1 MPTPSVPGQ
10 PETEPDAPGGDVV
23 DITTARAGHRRTASD
38 RHPDTGLSAV
48 TMTAVRSDRPLSVR
62 DGQVL
67 EGRAVT
73 PLHARPLTV
82 IKVIVTADNVKH
94 VRRHSG
100 YVTTGIAV
108 SVRRWRDST
117 TTARYQRW
125 MQIAESTGDKETALE
140 WEARMAAF
148 QRERHARRMD
158 WLTMPVRVLAHLPKI
173 AAGAGAV
180 LGGTGVL
187 LAVAEK
193 NVKDMVLPVE
203 VLAHVTEDVFVAV
216 SVSWGPL
223 VLSAPWIALA
233 VLWRTGRKHALSA
246 RTPGWAATASD
257 PDQDVQVDETTIAR
271 ALQALNIKQVNDYLK
286 DGLPL
291 QFLVPCR
298 ESGRGTHFVIRLP
311 AGVPAE
317 RIAKRRAD
325 VASGLYRQAKE
336 VWLTTGDEAG
346 ILDGWVADK
355 GALAEGAGPYP
366 LLESGFTDFFK
377 PVPFGRTLR
386 GDPIGAPLAERNTIT
401 GGMPGQGKSSAARV
415 LMLGAA
421 LDPTCEIRIWVPD
434 TNFDFEAFRPRCSR
448 YVMGAEDD
456 DVRRI
461 RDDLLELKA
470 EVQARGE
477 RLVRHAVSAVTRHLA
492 SANVGLHPIVAL
504 LEEAHIAIQHPVFG
518 KEIAE
523 LLIYIVKLGRK
534 RAIHLVPSTQAPTK
548 DSMPRDVTRNCSN
561 AIAFAV
567 GDHVANDALL
577 GQGSYAA
584 GHRATELI
592 PGTDRGTALVKGFS
606 GQRSEVVQVYFVSVD
621 KTSGQGDQVTPIINR
636 ALAEIARRGRAVPG
650 TDTERLT
657 AESRDLLDDLEA
669 VLKDDAGRVRLSDLP
684 ARLRDLAPSW
694 GFYRNLTATALR
706 ERLSSEGVRV
716 TNTGNVPQLSPADL
730 RQALTERE

>member
-1 MPTPSVPGQ
+1 MPTQPVPG
-10 PETEPDAPGGDVV
+10 EDEPQQDAPGGDVV
-23 DITTARAGHRRTASD
+23 DIATARSGHRKPLGD
-38 RHPDTGLSAV
+38 REPGSTLSAV
-48 TMTAVRSDRPLSVR
+48 NGTVVRPDPTVSVR
-62 DGQVL
+62 DDEVVDGRVL
-67 EGRAVT
+67 PDLRIL
-73 PLHARPLTV
+73 PLVV
-82 IKVIVTADNVKH
+82 IKVIAAPENAEH
-94 VRRHSG
+94 VRRHGS
-100 YVTTGIAV
+100 YVATGVVV
-108 SVRRWRDST
+108 SVRRWRDSR

-125 MQIAESTGDKETALE
+125 LQIAESTGDQEAALE

-148 QRERHARRMD
+148 RRERHARRMD
-158 WLTMPVRVLAHLPKI
+158 WLTTPVQVLAHLPKI
-173 AAGAGAV
+173 AAGAVAV
-180 LGGTGVL
+180 LGGSGIL
-187 LAVAEK
+187 LAIAEQNVGDVA
-193 NVKDMVLPVE
+193 LPVE
-203 VLAHVTEDVFVAV
+203 VLARMTEDVFVAV
-216 SVSWGPL
+216 SVSWGPMA
-223 VLSAPWIALA
+223 LSAPWIILVA
-233 VLWRTGRKHALSA
+233 LWRTGRKHALSVGA
-246 RTPGWAATASD
+246 PGWAVTAADS
-257 PDQDVQVDETTIAR
+257 DQDVQVDETIVAR

-286 DGLPL
+286 VGLPL

-366 LLESGFTDFFK
+366 LLESGFADFFK

-456 DVRRI
+456 DVRQI
-461 RDDLLELKA
+461 RDDLLELKE

-477 RLVRHAVSAVTRHLA
+477 RLVRHAVPAVTRQLA

-504 LEEAHIAIQHPVFG
+504 LEEAHIAIQHPVYG
-518 KEIAE
+518 KEIAG

-592 PGTDRGTALVKGFS
+592 PGTDRGTALVKGHLRTALGGS
-606 GQRSEVVQVYFVSVD
+606 PGLLRVGRQDQRPGRPGHSDHQ
-621 KTSGQGDQVTPIINR
+621 PR
-636 ALAEIARRGRAVPG
+636 ARRDRPAGTPG
-650 TDTERLT
+650 TRHRHRT
-657 AESRDLLDDLEA
+657 AHR
-669 VLKDDAGRVRLSDLP
+669 
-684 ARLRDLAPSW
+684 
-694 GFYRNLTATALR
+694 
-706 ERLSSEGVRV
+706 
-716 TNTGNVPQLSPADL
+716 
-730 RQALTERE
+730 